1 MILQLMIMH
10 LMLIVFEND
19 DFLFEIVDFFEIVI
33 ILDKAKRF
41 RLMSFIKINLNKD
54 IILLHAII

>member
-19 DFLFEIVDFFEIVI
+19 DFLFEIVNFLEIGIILAEVEILSTIVI
-33 ILDKAKRF
+33 F
-41 RLMSFIKINLNKD
+41 RIF
-54 IILLHAII
+54 